1 MFYAIRKVYAIDSNR
16 EQFEA
21 LAFSTAADRDRFI
34 AGKRR
39 HYSVK
44 RSQLSYFIRHNQPS
58 LSKGH
63 RYFLDEFQGDPDYA
77 IIGIINRGV
86 PYDGSLVY

>member
-21 LAFSTAADRDRFI
+21 LAFSTAADRDRYI

-39 HYSVK
+39 HYAVK

-63 RYFLDEFQGDPDYA
+63 RYFLDESQQDSDHSIAGV
-77 IIGIINRGV
+77 INRGV